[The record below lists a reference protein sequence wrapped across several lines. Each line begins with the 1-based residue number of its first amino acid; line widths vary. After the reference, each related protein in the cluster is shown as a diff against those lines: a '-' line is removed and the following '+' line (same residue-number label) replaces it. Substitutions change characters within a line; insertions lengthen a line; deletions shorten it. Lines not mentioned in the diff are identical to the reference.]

1 MKQSVGF
8 SRILA
13 GFMLA
18 MTVSLCF
25 PETRVGRISGAFST
39 SNSGAAVYTVPVDC
53 PSAPSSVMPQLSLVY
68 NSQSGAGIAG
78 WGWSLSGLSSISRVP
93 RTYYYDGG
101 NDFIK
106 WNNSDIFALDG
117 QRLFEY
123 RTWNTDSIEYKT
135 ESDPSL
141 RVVAYDIQAS
151 GPSCFKVYTKSG
163 LTLTYGK
170 PSEMSSYTQAYSN
183 TKSWT
188 SPSVFAWNL
197 MEAVDQWGNYMEYHY
212 KLSTTNGQ
220 AGQVI
225 DKIVY
230 GVHKKKT
237 IASPLSVV
245 FTYENRPDDITA
257 FVAGKGSRQQL
268 RLCAIKTMV
277 GTTLRKEYRLSYA
290 SEQKVSRLA
299 SIDLYDR
306 GIRLYEPLTFTYGEP
321 SEIEDD
327 TDISFITKDAN
338 GNNKTKSG
346 LVAVDL
352 DGDGYPELGDLYPN
366 TTLIGENIGIGQM
379 FFDIHAMADD
389 WEAKYRF
396 PVSFGMGIVEHTN
409 TSTPVLTNMSS
420 SVSCQ
425 FADFDGDGSSES
437 VYAFTE
443 GKDLHLRVT
452 SRKGYD
458 TGTDNLLFEGSLG
471 SCEKTPFILV
481 GHYTYH
487 PLAGVIV
494 IFNDPQSVNGGYR
507 YRYRQIASAIDG
519 SIHLYENTYDL
530 ILPGKIRSAGLYQFL
545 TSNCPNDM
553 WVELE
558 DGRFFIIHNNSWYTN
573 GCFTNT
579 TQVQVQAMQKGLY
592 AFGDL
597 NGDGLS
603 DILHRKGNAWYPI
616 YNKGNYEF
624 EEAGTLQINCQPQA
638 NDNDQAFIAD
648 FNCDGLADIVVGDEA
663 ASGSS
668 TTWRFYRND
677 ADAGFTIWRTFSSPA
692 RASYACLADL
702 KQTGALCWVY
712 QRTDK
717 VLLHDFGF
725 RNQNVLRTVTNPMTG
740 TATFT
745 YRPQPECRYNET
757 ETEWKNVLSSSCLL
771 IRSSQTPVIASYK
784 DGRNEIEFEYGTLLY
799 NWTCRGIVGFKNS
812 REHDLTNDFWTT
824 RSNSFDKT
832 RYLLLPQSAATRTSP
847 EIGSQYNVSSE
858 SYTYSIVP
866 GEGKSYALQLKRQ
879 SSSDDL
885 NGTST
890 ITTYTYDDYGNPL
903 TSVTE
908 SGGQT
913 VTTETSYA
921 AKGAWC
927 PNAPLSM
934 KITKEYGTDRKEI
947 QITYAYDSQNH
958 LQKETYSHAPS
969 VTYAD
974 WDVFGRPGK
983 VTTAYSGTESVIYSA
998 SGRFPVQET
1007 DRFGNVVQKTWDEA
1021 RGLLLSETDRHGTTT
1036 YTYDSFGDLRQTLHA
1051 DGTRTQLDV
1060 AWASGSSNSG
1070 VKYREES
1077 RSSGEAPVWIGYNEY
1092 GQEVE
1097 RRTYGAGNREIR
1109 VFRRYDS
1116 AGRLSRVSKP
1126 TFSESPSEWMETY
1139 TYDDKNRVKSLQTP
1153 QGTVSY
1159 TYRTRGKTVVSPTR
1173 TVETDWGAD
1182 GYLTR
1187 SVVNDMEV
1195 RMTNTVDGRVT
1206 RYEAVGSGFTSYT
1219 YDAAGRP
1226 ASFGRSDAGTIT
1238 YVYNPDG
1245 QILSIDDPAN
1255 GTFTYHEYN
1264 GQGQLVDKSITGS
1277 GKESFFVHYT
1287 YDSYARLKSMSTSDG
1302 CSISYDYDAQDRV
1315 TRRTD
1320 KVGSEKTMVTEY
1332 EYDSCGRV
1340 SKYTYPSGYYILN
1353 IYDANGYLVKVTDG
1367 DNRLI
1372 WELGEADAEGNV
1384 LGETKGQDNVAYSYD
1399 AAGRQL
1405 RMMTSLKSGNIDWAY
1420 IYYENGN
1427 LKTRSDVYAHQTD
1440 SFTYDALDRLVS
1452 WNVVGSSWKPG
1463 NLMGYAANGNITGRT
1478 SNERQSEYEFQYGN
1492 FPPHAPTQILGRFDR
1507 TAVQEE
1513 ELVTYTAFKKIKTL
1527 SYGANGTS
1535 QSGDYPRLFTYTYGP
1550 DEQRMK
1556 VEHEVTWNH
1565 MEINKKYYAPDYEEE
1580 DFYNRKRK
1588 LHYIYGGNGLAAV
1601 CIIENGG
1608 TTVYSAYTDFQGSL
1622 VALTSHSLLIEKYA
1636 YDPWG
1641 MRRDPYD
1648 WTKPDTR
1655 EVSQQLSPYLTDRG
1669 YTMHEHI
1676 PGTDLIDMN
1685 GRVYDCTTATFL
1697 SCDPYVQDPGN
1708 WLNHNPY
1715 TYCLNNPLKYTD
1727 PSGEFIHLLAGGFL
1741 NWAANGFKFNLEGLG
1756 YFGVGA
1762 FSAGIFSGLAGGI
1775 ANTFVENGSFWG
1787 GFASNIGSM
1796 SNMPWKSIAGFGR
1809 GFATFG
1815 AAGLGGGFFTGFG
1828 NSLVGG
1834 NGLGSSFVSGLKSGI
1849 IGGAAAGVIGGV
1861 AMGAYA
1867 KKQGYNFR
1875 DGLDILNSET
1885 IDKGYAYEYT
1895 ESQPYCVG
1903 DVISAF
1909 SDGKVTVED
1918 LLRLPENTELLE
1930 GMNVDASLA
1939 EMGKRLSMKRITNLD
1954 VVNKKT
1960 IIEVLHNKG
1969 DLMFLTSGKGSLK
1982 HLVLLN
1988 KAVIQS
1994 ARHMGSS
2001 DIVTRLFLYVMS
2013 PGRGRYYR
2021 IGLKSIED
2029 AIQLYR

>member
-1 MKQSVGF
+1 
-8 SRILA
+8 
-13 GFMLA
+13 MLA

-106 WNNSDIFALDG
+106 WNNSDIFTLDG

-396 PVSFGMGIVEHTN
+396 PISFGMGIVEHTN

-471 SCEKTPFILV
+471 SCEKAPFILV
-481 GHYTYH
+481 GHYTHH

-558 DGRFFIIHNNSWYTN
+558 DGRFFIVHNNSWYTN

-740 TATFT
+740 TTTFT

-903 TSVTE
+903 TSATE

-958 LQKETYSHAPS
+958 LQKETYSHVPS

-1007 DRFGNVVQKTWDEA
+1007 DRFGNVIKKTWDEV
-1021 RGLLLSETDRHGTTT
+1021 RNLLLSETDRHGTTS
-1036 YTYDSFGDLRQTLHA
+1036 YTYDSFGDLRQIIYA
-1051 DGTRTQLDV
+1051 DGTRTQV
-1060 AWASGSSNSG
+1060 ETAWASSGDYPG
-1070 VKYREES
+1070 VKYYEKS

-1092 GQEVE
+1092 GQEVK
-1097 RRTYGAGNREIR
+1097 RYTYGAGNKKVNI
-1109 VFRRYDS
+1109 FRQYDS
-1116 AGRLSRVSKP
+1116 AGRLTRVSKP
-1126 TFSESPSEWMETY
+1126 TFSESPSEWSETY
-1139 TYDDKNRVKSLQTP
+1139 TYDEKNRVKSLQTP
-1153 QGTVSY
+1153 QGSTSY
-1159 TYRTRGKTVVSPTR
+1159 TYRNRGKTVVSPTH
-1173 TVETDWGAD
+1173 TVETDWGTD
-1182 GYLTR
+1182 GYPFR
-1187 SVVNDMEV
+1187 SSVNGKEV
-1195 RMTNTVDGRVT
+1195 QLTNTIDGKVT

-1219 YDAAGRP
+1219 YDEAGRP
-1226 ASFGRSDAGTIT
+1226 VSFGRSDAGTIT
-1238 YVYNPDG
+1238 YGYNPAG
-1245 QILSIDDPAN
+1245 QIVSIDDPAN

-1264 GQGQLVDKSITGS
+1264 SVGQLADKSITGS
-1277 GKESFFVHYT
+1277 KEAFLVHYT

-1353 IYDANGYLVKVTDG
+1353 TYDANGYLVKVTDG

-1372 WELGEADAEGNV
+1372 WELDEADAEGNV
-1384 LGETKGQDNVAYSYD
+1384 LGETKGQDNVTYSYD

-1588 LHYIYGGNGLAAV
+1588 LHYIYGGNGLAAICV
-1601 CIIENGG
+1601 IEGNGNPV
-1608 TTVYSAYTDFQGSL
+1608 VYGAYTDFQGSL
-1622 VALTSHSLLIEKYA
+1622 VALTSHNLLIEKYA

-1641 MRRDPYD
+1641 MRRDPDD

-1655 EVSQQLSPYLTDRG
+1655 KANQRLSPYITDRG

-1697 SCDPYVQDPGN
+1697 TCDPYVQDPGN

-1727 PSGEFIHLLAGGFL
+1727 PSGEFIQILVAAAIGGGLNLGINFLQGNIHSLTDGLAAFGIGAIGG
-1741 NWAANGFKFNLEGLG
+1741 AIS
-1756 YFGVGA
+1756 GVMPGM
-1762 FSAGIFSGLAGGI
+1762 AGSVFSGLAVGSGNSWLSGGSFSDIIVGGI
-1775 ANTFVENGSFWG
+1775 AGATSGALGYKGGEWGNRLGAVVVNGTNVKSPALKG
-1787 GFASNIGSM
+1787 IITGTISGTTSNVASS
-1796 SNMPWKSIAGFGR
+1796 
-1809 GFATFG
+1809 
-1815 AAGLGGGFFTGFG
+1815 FFTGLLLTGDFEKAVAYVKNNLLSG
-1828 NSLVGG
+1828 VLVGATSG
-1834 NGLGSSFVSGLKSGI
+1834 LYAAYQIAQENGLNVWTGKPVTAESLGPEV
-1849 IGGAAAGVIGGV
+1849 V
-1861 AMGAYA
+1861 
-1867 KKQGYNFR
+1867 
-1875 DGLDILNSET
+1875 ET
-1885 IDKGYAYEYT
+1885 MERIRRNEKT
-1895 ESQPYCVG
+1895 PYRYKN
-1903 DVISAF
+1903 
-1909 SDGKVTVED
+1909 DGKVFKNKGYILPRNED
-1918 LLRLPENTELLE
+1918 PNYYSEYLVPTDGISFDSKYVGKKRI
-1930 GMNVDASLA
+1930 V
-1939 EMGKRLSMKRITNLD
+1939 MGKKGELYYTKDHYRSFERFYYSMF
-1954 VVNKKT
+1954 
-1960 IIEVLHNKG
+1960 E
-1969 DLMFLTSGKGSLK
+1969 
-1982 HLVLLN
+1982 
-1988 KAVIQS
+1988 
-1994 ARHMGSS
+1994 
-2001 DIVTRLFLYVMS
+2001 
-2013 PGRGRYYR
+2013 
-2021 IGLKSIED
+2021 
-2029 AIQLYR
+2029 